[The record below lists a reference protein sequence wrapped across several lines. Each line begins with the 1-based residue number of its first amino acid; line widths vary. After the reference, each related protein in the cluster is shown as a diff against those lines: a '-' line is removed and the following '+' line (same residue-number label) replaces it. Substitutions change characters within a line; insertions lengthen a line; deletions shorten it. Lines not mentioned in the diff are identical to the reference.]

1 MENVNWNH
9 LYVPTKQLD
18 GYRNYGRESEDGG
31 TQYLARR
38 KGATHKWSWKQR
50 THNYHFHPIMEVCPS
65 SMDPES
71 VDATLALLDAS
82 AAYSR
87 PR

>member
-1 MENVNWNH
+1 
-9 LYVPTKQLD
+9 
-18 GYRNYGRESEDGG
+18 
-31 TQYLARR
+31 
-38 KGATHKWSWKQR
+38 
-50 THNYHFHPIMEVCPS
+50 MEVCPS